1 VQFASMLGAARVVA
15 TVSTPAKADLA
26 RAAGADDVVF
36 YKSEPLARRVA
47 ELTDGAGVDRVI
59 ELDFAANAEADAAM
73 LRTGGEWVVYGS
85 GAPQMTVPF
94 YPLIVKNVSVH
105 FFIVYNLSPCDRE
118 RAVATLARLLR
129 RGALQHNVAARVPLA
144 DIARA
149 HEMVE
154 RGEAAGNV
162 VVQVA

>member
-1 VQFASMLGAARVVA
+1 MKRSVSRRFGLSAVVVCLVAA
-15 TVSTPAKADLA
+15 
-26 RAAGADDVVF
+26 
-36 YKSEPLARRVA
+36 
-47 ELTDGAGVDRVI
+47 
-59 ELDFAANAEADAAM
+59 
-73 LRTGGEWVVYGS
+73 GGEWVVYGS

-105 FFIVYNLSPCDRE
+105 FFIVYNLAARDRE
-118 RAVATLARLLR
+118 RAVATLSRLLR
-129 RGALQHNVAARVPLA
+129 RGSLQHNVAARVPLA

-162 VVQVA
+162 VVRVA